1 MRDND
6 IVFPHLSFAGPDSFY
21 VTNDNF
27 FHFDST
33 VMRSLWTFLLNYW
46 LHCDVVFFDGF
57 KGVEAIGGV
66 HPNGIT
72 MDKDERLVRVSIK
85 CGAQRPIGNSER
97 KKKRVCASVVR
108 FSKLMC
114 CFQTLPQGLRFLCPV
129 EWTIFF
135 LNCKWFNNDGCLLD
149 VVALGFFYIYDGHYR
164 WRIVFHLF
172 PAIVAWGNGRPFRD
186 ATSPHPTPSHRFPPE
201 MMSKEQEHKFHTD
214 DLSLYSDFCSASEW
228 LRQIS
233 LAARKAINQKYFP
246 EQGSD
251 TSSVWN
257 FCACSS
263 NVIWRENQWRRL
275 VSQVAAIAEI
285 FSALP

>member
-172 PAIVAWGNGRPFRD
+172 PAIVA
-186 ATSPHPTPSHRFPPE
+186 
-201 MMSKEQEHKFHTD
+201 
-214 DLSLYSDFCSASEW
+214 
-228 LRQIS
+228 
-233 LAARKAINQKYFP
+233 
-246 EQGSD
+246 
-251 TSSVWN
+251 
-257 FCACSS
+257 
-263 NVIWRENQWRRL
+263 
-275 VSQVAAIAEI
+275 
-285 FSALP
+285 

>member
-6 IVFPHLSFAGPDSFY
+6 TVFPHLSFAGPDSFY

-46 LHCDVVFFDGF
+46 LHCDIVFFDGF

-129 EWTIFF
+129 EWTFFF
-135 LNCKWFNNDGCLLD
+135 LNCTWFNNDGCLLD
-149 VVALGFFYIYDGHYR
+149 VVALGFFIYTMAI
-164 WRIVFHLF
+164 IVGELF
-172 PAIVAWGNGRPFRD
+172 FIY
-186 ATSPHPTPSHRFPPE
+186 
-201 MMSKEQEHKFHTD
+201 
-214 DLSLYSDFCSASEW
+214 SLQS
-228 LRQIS
+228 
-233 LAARKAINQKYFP
+233 
-246 EQGSD
+246 
-251 TSSVWN
+251 
-257 FCACSS
+257 
-263 NVIWRENQWRRL
+263 
-275 VSQVAAIAEI
+275 
-285 FSALP
+285 

>member
-1 MRDND
+1 MWDND

-33 VMRSLWTFLLNYW
+33 VMRSLWTFFLNYW
-46 LHCDVVFFDGF
+46 LHCDIVFFDGF

-97 KKKRVCASVVR
+97 EKKRVCASVVR
-108 FSKLMC
+108 FSKLLC

-135 LNCKWFNNDGCLLD
+135 LNWTE
-149 VVALGFFYIYDGHYR
+149 
-164 WRIVFHLF
+164 LF
-172 PAIVAWGNGRPFRD
+172 W
-186 ATSPHPTPSHRFPPE
+186 TT
-201 MMSKEQEHKFHTD
+201 
-214 DLSLYSDFCSASEW
+214 LCSASEW

-233 LAARKAINQKYFP
+233 LAAQKAINQKYFP

-251 TSSVWN
+251 PSSVWN
-257 FCACSS
+257 FCAWSS
-263 NVIWRENQWRRL
+263 GVIWRENQWPRL

-285 FSALP
+285 SSGQS